1 MLVQHSASA
10 TPADPDPAIRRALDS
25 ISRSF
30 LRDAVHTLAIPRHA
44 DLEPDNNRLT
54 AHWIARQ
61 LRTFG
66 YETDLQG
73 EFANVIARPKQT
85 PALAAAPCTLVGAHY
100 DSVPGCPGADDNASA
115 VAAMLACAKA
125 VADHAPQRPICFA
138 SFNRE
143 EDGLRGSADF
153 VENVVQARHL
163 NIREA
168 HILEMV
174 GYCDPR
180 PGSQT
185 LPPGLPIQVSD
196 RGNFIGVLANK
207 NSTAIADA
215 ILRAAKTY
223 QPDFPVLT
231 LKIYVGIEHF
241 LPVLL
246 RSDHSPFW
254 KAGLPAVMWTDTSEF
269 RNHHYHQPT
278 DTPDTLDYDF
288 LRSVT
293 QVLLATLLAS
303 P

>member
-61 LRTFG
+61 LRAFG
-66 YETDLQG
+66 YETNLQG
-73 EFANVIARPKQT
+73 EFANVIARLKQP

-125 VADHAPQRPICFA
+125 VADHAPHRPICFA

-168 HILEMV
+168 
-174 GYCDPR
+174 
-180 PGSQT
+180 
-185 LPPGLPIQVSD
+185 
-196 RGNFIGVLANK
+196 
-207 NSTAIADA
+207 
-215 ILRAAKTY
+215 
-223 QPDFPVLT
+223 
-231 LKIYVGIEHF
+231 
-241 LPVLL
+241 
-246 RSDHSPFW
+246 
-254 KAGLPAVMWTDTSEF
+254 TS
-269 RNHHYHQPT
+269 RIC
-278 DTPDTLDYDF
+278 
-288 LRSVT
+288 
-293 QVLLATLLAS
+293 
-303 P
+303 